1 MPVRYHFKRNLLVF
15 PLLCLLF
22 FSLCRAVSGE
32 AADDIAWQTLETKHT
47 IIHYQSRE
55 DLEKF
60 DKKIKFGP
68 SQWGVRE
75 IYSDPESDD
84 FENRLKTKMDA
95 LYVRVQKI
103 LDMRKKMKKV
113 TINIY
118 RDREQMNEA
127 HYRLFKKKAKFRSWY
142 VYEKNTVYIGLNDMF
157 AGMLAHEIGHSIID
171 HYLLV
176 RPPSI
181 TAEILARYV
190 DKHLYKK

>member
-1 MPVRYHFKRNLLVF
+1 MPIRYPLKINFSFFFLLGF
-15 PLLCLLF
+15 LF

-32 AADDIAWQTLETKHT
+32 ASDDIVWQTLESKHT
-47 IIHYQSRE
+47 IIHYQSIE

-68 SQWGVRE
+68 SQWNIRQL
-75 IYSDPESDD
+75 YSDSEADD
-84 FENRLKTKMDA
+84 FETKMKMKMDA

-118 RDREQMNEA
+118 RDRDQMNAA

-142 VYEKNTVYIGLNDMF
+142 VYEKNTVYIGLDDMF
-157 AGMLAHEIGHSIID
+157 AGMLAHEIGHSVID

-190 DKHLYKK
+190 DKHLYRK